1 MCIRDR
7 HYSFVEKKDAILDLH
22 LNFDNPTDELLVVRL
37 NTWLKAIDRPNLL
50 VTAIPVRKNKEEEQS
65 FVSTTKSVT
74 TTTYNN
80 LTKRN
85 DVIVIE

>member
-1 MCIRDR
+1 MSE
-7 HYSFVEKKDAILDLH
+7 HFSLNYSLVEKKDAILDLH
-22 LNFDNPTDELLVVRL
+22 LNFDNPSDELLVVRL

-50 VTAIPVRKNKEEEQS
+50 VTAIPVKKIKEEQPI
-65 FVSTTKSVT
+65 VSTTKSVT

>member
-1 MCIRDR
+1 MSEHFSL
-7 HYSFVEKKDAILDLH
+7 HYSLVENKDAILDLQ

-37 NTWLKAIDRPNLL
+37 NMWLKAIDRPNLL
-50 VTAIPVRKNKEEEQS
+50 VSAIPVRKIKEEQP

-74 TTTYNN
+74 TTIYNN
-80 LTKRN
+80 SKRN